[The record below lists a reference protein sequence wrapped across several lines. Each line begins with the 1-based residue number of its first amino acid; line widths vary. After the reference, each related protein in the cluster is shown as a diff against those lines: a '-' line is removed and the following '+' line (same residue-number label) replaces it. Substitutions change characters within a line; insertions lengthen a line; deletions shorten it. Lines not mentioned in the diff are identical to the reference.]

1 VARRKQRELWAAPP
15 PRGSLHYQH
24 LFCRTHFIPPST
36 FSTSVVATAEPAAST
51 PRGPPS
57 TSPTSVVAA
66 AGPAASNPQGARHR
80 CLQLRWWSLSD
91 LPPAT
96 PRGSAIDV
104 SNFGGGRCRT
114 CRQHPP
120 RGPPSMSPTPVV
132 AAVGPAASN
141 PQGGRHRCLQLRWW
155 PLPDL
160 PSATPRG
167 PAIDVSNSGGGCCR
181 TFRLHPLGVHHRCFA
196 KLGTCRQNFSS
207 DTYQG
212 ATAVNITTTSKQLG
226 GKIEASVSAKKIR
239 VLTVLRT
246 RES

>member
-1 VARRKQRELWAAPP
+1 M
-15 PRGSLHYQH
+15 
-24 LFCRTHFIPPST
+24 
-36 FSTSVVATAEPAAST
+36 VVT
-51 PRGPPS
+51 
-57 TSPTSVVAA
+57 V
-66 AGPAASNPQGARHR
+66 GPAASNPQGVRHR
-80 CLQLRWWSLSD
+80 RLQLRWWPLPD
-91 LPPAT
+91 LPPA
-96 PRGSAIDV
+96 
-104 SNFGGGRCRT
+104 
-114 CRQHPP
+114 PP

-155 PLPDL
+155 LLPDL